1 MTSRIHAICSSL
13 AIHIAIPLWLFSSG
27 CAKQDAPIDDGPA
40 DLTPVPPTDGGS
52 LGQDLSNT
60 ATRTALFGSVTRTAK
75 PMNGGKGNLYVA
87 VFEGNPVV
95 DAKNARLLGQKL
107 IPDVD
112 FTDMSVSIPYRIDGI
127 LAAQRPTQVLAF
139 LDDNH
144 TASTQQPGPDAGDLV
159 TLEGLGGIKVTLM
172 PDQDNS
178 RDLVLNAIIPKL

>member
-1 MTSRIHAICSSL
+1 M
-13 AIHIAIPLWLFSSG
+13 
-27 CAKQDAPIDDGPA
+27 
-40 DLTPVPPTDGGS
+40 
-52 LGQDLSNT
+52 GQDLSSP

-112 FTDMSVSIPYRIDGI
+112 FSDMSASIPYRIDGI
-127 LAAQRPTQVLAF
+127 LAAQRPIQVLAF